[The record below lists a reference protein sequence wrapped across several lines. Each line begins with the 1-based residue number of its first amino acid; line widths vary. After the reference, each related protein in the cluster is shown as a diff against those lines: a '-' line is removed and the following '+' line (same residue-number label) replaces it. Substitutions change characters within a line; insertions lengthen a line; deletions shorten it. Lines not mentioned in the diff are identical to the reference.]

1 MILSTERRAP
11 FLLLSPKPFRSV
23 FMDCTLTPPH
33 GKCCLCQ
40 LKVSHGL
47 MNLFG
52 MRTLS
57 LIVLCSQ
64 TFDLTAKCSD
74 SDREPPKR
82 DPLADIS
89 SYSWFVLSCSFNVF
103 SYIYIFRNL
112 YIKVIVIISY
122 VSIQICEFNL
132 HKIGISQNI
141 CE

>member
-11 FLLLSPKPFRSV
+11 FLLLSLKPFRSV

-47 MNLFG
+47 MNLSG

-64 TFDLTAKCSD
+64 TFDLTAKYSD
-74 SDREPPKR
+74 SD
-82 DPLADIS
+82 
-89 SYSWFVLSCSFNVF
+89 
-103 SYIYIFRNL
+103 
-112 YIKVIVIISY
+112 
-122 VSIQICEFNL
+122 
-132 HKIGISQNI
+132 
-141 CE
+141 